1 MADYYE
7 ALEIPRTAT
16 TEEIKKA
23 YRKLAL
29 KWHPDKNPDRKE
41 VADFMFKEISEAYE
55 VLSDENKRRIYDKY
69 GKEGLLGQQGHRTHH
84 DINEMFEPDLNQFF
98 GFVFRDPQDVF
109 REFFENDPFAD
120 FFGRPSSQSRMG
132 DSRAVNRRE
141 HGFFGVP
148 GFGFGFSDLLNGG
161 GLNQGFSSFSTSS
174 FASGSSSGQPNV
186 KKTTKSTRV
195 VNGKRIE
202 TVKVTENGV
211 ETVTVSEDGVVK
223 KITVDGVPQA
233 LEY

>member
-7 ALEIPRTAT
+7 TLEIPRTST

-29 KWHPDKNPDRKE
+29 KWHPDKNPERKE
-41 VADFMFKEISEAYE
+41 VAEFMFKEISEAYE

-69 GKEGLLGQQGHRTHH
+69 GKDGLLRQHRTHH
-84 DINEMFEPDLNQFF
+84 DTSEMFEPDFNQFF

-120 FFGRPSSQSRMG
+120 FFGRPPGQSRMG

-141 HGFFGVP
+141 GGFFGVP
-148 GFGFGFSDLLNGG
+148 GFGFSDLLNGSG
-161 GLNQGFSSFSTSS
+161 FSEGFSSFSTSS
-174 FASGSSSGQPNV
+174 FASSFDGSSGQPNV
-186 KKTTKSTRV
+186 KKTTKSTRI
-195 VNGKRIE
+195 VNGRRIE
-202 TVKVTENGV
+202 TVKVIENGV
-211 ETVTVSEDGVVK
+211 ETVTVSEDGIVK
-223 KITVDGVPQA
+223 KVTVDGVPQA